1 MWFDRIRESTPT
13 FGDGRKRNTLG
24 SAWTPREEGRAL
36 AARDRLPR
44 IHDTTRTV
52 RPSRLPRHRH
62 GAPGGMIP
70 PHLWRGAG
78 LRGRGGCPGE
88 WNARC
93 DGGIVIA
100 EPTGKALHS
109 LQRTR
114 ARPLQPR
121 IEVLGLPLAH
131 ELEKVLR
138 EVDGLG
144 DLGSLRVE
152 LGELLRLGLRTLRG
166 TPQHQPGRPT
176 GRQRG
181 AHGFGHAWEGPPRAA
196 LARGEPLGLA

>member
-1 MWFDRIRESTPT
+1 M
-13 FGDGRKRNTLG
+13 
-24 SAWTPREEGRAL
+24 
-36 AARDRLPR
+36 
-44 IHDTTRTV
+44 
-52 RPSRLPRHRH
+52 
-62 GAPGGMIP
+62 P
-70 PHLWRGAG
+70 PHLWRCAG
-78 LRGRGGCPGE
+78 LRGHGGRLGRCRLAETLGLVPTGRPQEAAAEEIAVRAADHLAFHHFQAVDVPLDRAGAPGQCH
-88 WNARC
+88 ARC

-100 EPTGKALHS
+100 EPTGKALHG

-196 LARGEPLGLA
+196 LARGESLGLA